1 MLERCQ
7 GEVTEIIHRRKGM
20 TEVRVK
26 VRGEIALAVN
36 YDLLTGEVEVGDL
49 VELNTGAVTLG
60 LGTGGRHFIM
70 HNAQSRLKN
79 SLPGHIMK
87 LRYTPWQ
94 IACLSVEE
102 ESSPYRDKITGFK
115 SLNQLPVIV
124 CSLHSMLP
132 LAAAAYSLAAP
143 QKRIA
148 YLMTEGGALPLAF
161 SETAARL
168 KEAGII
174 VGTVTSGN
182 AFGGDLEAVNN
193 YTGMIAAK
201 EVLQA
206 DCIIAGMGPGIA
218 GTGTKYGF
226 SGLEQGELINCVNIL
241 GGTPI
246 TIPRLGFFDR
256 RARHYGISHHTLTV
270 LSEIALTHSLVVLP
284 KLAAEKRDFVL
295 NQLELAGILQKHS
308 VIEKECSLAAYDY
321 LQDLGI
327 KVTTMGRG
335 INEAKE
341 FFQTCFAAGCLA
353 GERE

>member
-1 MLERCQ
+1 MLECCQ
-7 GEVTEIIHRRKGM
+7 GEVTEIVNRRNGM
-20 TEVRVK
+20 TEIVVK
-26 VRGEIALAVN
+26 VKGTFALAVN
-36 YDLLTGEVEVGDL
+36 YDLLTGEIEIGDQ
-49 VELNTGAVTLG
+49 VELNTGAITLG
-60 LGTGGRHFIM
+60 LGTGGRHFVM
-70 HNAQSRLKN
+70 HNAKSRLKN

-94 IACLSVEE
+94 ISCLSVEE
-102 ESSPYRDKITGFK
+102 ENSPYRDKIINFK
-115 SLNQLPVIV
+115 SLNRLPVII

-132 LAAAAYSLAAP
+132 LAAAACSLSAP
-143 QKRIA
+143 HKRIV

-161 SETAARL
+161 SETAAKL

-174 VGTVTSGN
+174 VGTVTAGN

-193 YTGMIAAK
+193 YTGMVAAK

-206 DCIIAGMGPGIA
+206 DCIIAGMGPGIV

-241 GGTPI
+241 GGTPV

-256 RARHYGISHHTLTV
+256 RTRHYGISHHTLTV

-284 KLAAEKRDFVL
+284 KLDTEKRDFVL
-295 NQLELAGILQKHS
+295 NQLKLAGILQKHS
-308 VIEKECSLAAYDY
+308 VIEKECSLAAYEY
-321 LQDLGI
+321 LQELEI

-335 INEAKE
+335 IDEAKE

-353 GERE
+353 GERK